1 MGWVGWGVRSVGDGH
16 VWALRAAPSRG
27 GPWARAF
34 PRCFGAQQE
43 PSRRVAA
50 ATVSAARRSRR
61 SILNRGTGSLLGTRL
76 PTHDGHTKE
85 DKGEDGGGNETD
97 DAARD
102 HPFGLELRV
111 AVQCFSSGDV
121 GGTRAV
127 QEARVAGR
135 LGGARPLP
143 GAFVVAAAVPETVV
157 LEGSLCNLC

>member
-1 MGWVGWGVRSVGDGH
+1 M
-16 VWALRAAPSRG
+16 
-27 GPWARAF
+27 
-34 PRCFGAQQE
+34 
-43 PSRRVAA
+43 
-50 ATVSAARRSRR
+50 
-61 SILNRGTGSLLGTRL
+61 

-85 DKGEDGGGNETD
+85 DEGEDGGGNETD

-135 LGGARPLP
+135 VGGARPLP

-157 LEGSLCNLC
+157 LALVVILVDLGDLLPSEEK

>member
-1 MGWVGWGVRSVGDGH
+1 M
-16 VWALRAAPSRG
+16 
-27 GPWARAF
+27 
-34 PRCFGAQQE
+34 
-43 PSRRVAA
+43 
-50 ATVSAARRSRR
+50 
-61 SILNRGTGSLLGTRL
+61 

-127 QEARVAGR
+127 QEGRV
-135 LGGARPLP
+135 GGARPLP

-157 LEGSLCNLC
+157 LALVVILVDLGDLLPSEEK